1 MGHPLGPL
9 NTPNTCLGPALSSA
23 ANHAANHVANQ
34 AAAIASGSPQ
44 PSAIFAAWMTELDGL
59 QALRAHDPAAA
70 LQRLAE
76 RRPALPPAAPPG
88 TLAAAE
94 NTLLRARFAMHT
106 GASHL
111 VLGQHADAGREFGQM
126 EALLAAPELA
136 GASGSLRHHAQ
147 RCGIAGANARAVL
160 AHALGDFAAA
170 LQAYLDALARARNIG
185 DRRYEAHVLVNLANT
200 FEESGLPAESLEHS
214 RLALLTA
221 QELGMEE
228 LVGDIHHNI
237 GNALAASGDAEAGL
251 ASNQRGLAAYA
262 ALALPQKERYAL
274 VAVAERLL
282 ELGRLDEAAAAL
294 LERQAHDPAFT
305 NQQYEAYAAYLAGR
319 IATAQ
324 GAPAAARA
332 AFVRALAI
340 SEGELADRVGQ
351 ARARLELASLDLAEG
366 HADSAR
372 ALAQTA
378 ADLLHSSQ
386 AQRDLMRAHRLL
398 GRISKAQ
405 GDLAAALHHHELFHE
420 GYERCFNE
428 ESARKARLLAVRH
441 EVDMSQAEA
450 QRQRL
455 ENARLAEALAE
466 IGARLQL
473 GEGRA
478 VPAEPGLPAKPADLV
493 ALGLTP
499 REAEVLF
506 WVTQGKTNEDVME
519 ILGSSL
525 SAVKKHLG
533 RIYEK
538 LGVENRT
545 AAANAARRRSG

>member
-1 MGHPLGPL
+1 M
-9 NTPNTCLGPALSSA
+9 A
-23 ANHAANHVANQ
+23 
-34 AAAIASGSPQ
+34 
-44 PSAIFAAWMTELDGL
+44 ELDEL
-59 QALRAHDPAAA
+59 QTLRAQDPAAA

-76 RRPALPPAAPPG
+76 RGPVLLPQWAQLG
-88 TLAAAE
+88 AAE
-94 NTLLRARFAMHT
+94 DTLLRARFAMHT
-106 GASHL
+106 GACHL
-111 VLGQHADAGREFGQM
+111 LLGQHADAGREFTLL
-126 EALLAAPELA
+126 EALLAAPALTHA
-136 GASGSLRHHAQ
+136 TAALRHHAQ

-160 AHALGDFAAA
+160 AHALGDFAGA
-170 LQAYLDALARARNIG
+170 LAAYLDALARARRIG

-221 QELGMEE
+221 QELGMDE

-237 GNALAASGDAEAGL
+237 GNALAAVGDAQAGL
-251 ASNQRGLAAYA
+251 ASNERALRAYA

-274 VAVAERLL
+274 VAMAERLL
-282 ELGRLDEAAAAL
+282 EMGRPDEAAAAL
-294 LERQAHDPAFT
+294 RDRDQRDPAFT

-324 GAPAAARA
+324 GAHDSARQ
-332 AFVRALAI
+332 AFLRALAI

-366 HADSAR
+366 ERDTARSQAR
-372 ALAQTA
+372 AAV
-378 ADLLHSSQ
+378 DLLQSSQ
-386 AQRDLMRAHRLL
+386 AQRDLMKAHRLL
-398 GRISKAQ
+398 SGITKAQ

-441 EVDMSQAEA
+441 QVDMSQAEA

-478 VPAEPGLPAKPADLV
+478 VPPQPGLPAKPEDLV

-506 WVTQGKTNEDVME
+506 WVTQGKTNEDVMV
-519 ILGSSL
+519 ILGSSV

-545 AAANAARRRSG
+545 AAANAARRHRV